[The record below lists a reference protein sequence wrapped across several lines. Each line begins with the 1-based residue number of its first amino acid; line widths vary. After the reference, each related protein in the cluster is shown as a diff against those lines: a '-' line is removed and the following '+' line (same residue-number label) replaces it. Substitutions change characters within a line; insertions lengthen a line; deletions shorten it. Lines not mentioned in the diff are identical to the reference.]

1 MPLMLISTLA
11 TAADLC
17 ETGKWYFADLGCK
30 GGTPAWHL
38 TVPYP
43 RLPIWLQAC
52 LSACLLVYKSMI
64 VTHVNLKHIV
74 TTWIQHQRRTCV
86 LGASSGLQC
95 LQILRYTS
103 MFNNPPKLESGRE
116 DAWLP
121 RASISTVLSTILQC
135 CAQLIQCPCKIQ
147 GNPW

>member
-1 MPLMLISTLA
+1 MPLMLISTLT

-17 ETGKWYFADLGCK
+17 ETGKCYFADLGCK
-30 GGTPAWHL
+30 GGPPAWPL

-74 TTWIQHQRRTCV
+74 TTWIQYQWRTCV

-103 MFNNPPKLESGRE
+103 TFNNPPKLESGLGRCVTATC
-116 DAWLP
+116 DHIHGSVHNSP
-121 RASISTVLSTILQC
+121 VLCTID
-135 CAQLIQCPCKIQ
+135 K